1 MSSNGQVC
9 TRAVVLVAVRIRR
22 PGGWTHYRS
31 VVVVRSLRAGATHTP
46 DRANRVCH
54 AWLAAD
60 ASDLEYQAWVSSV
73 RVFLVPAINPVV
85 SEQASPGH

>member
-1 MSSNGQVC
+1 MSSNGQVRS
-9 TRAVVLVAVRIRR
+9 RAVMLAPIHIRR
-22 PGGWTHYRS
+22 PGGWTRYGS
-31 VVVVRSLRAGATHTP
+31 VVVVRSLCAGATHTP
-46 DRANRVCH
+46 DSANRVCH